1 MIVNF
6 GSVNIDHVY
15 RVARMPRP
23 SETVVARS
31 YRRYLGGKG
40 ANQSIAIVRSGGR
53 VRHVGAIGPDGDW
66 VAEEL
71 RAAGVDPS
79 SLARV
84 DEPTGHAVIL
94 VDDAGENQILVSGG
108 ANLCLAPEKVEQELS
123 ALAGGGHWV
132 LLQNEVNNVPD
143 IVARAKEAGFR
154 VAYSAA
160 PFVAQAAIAV
170 IGDVDL
176 LALNQLEVEAL
187 SKVLSTTVADLPVS
201 QLLVTRGAEG
211 AFLRTGG
218 TIIEQP
224 AITVTAHDTTGAG
237 DTFLG
242 AFLARYT
249 SRAAASEAMRY
260 AAAAAA
266 LQVTRPG
273 AAAAIPYHGEVMRF
287 LEENRG

>member
-15 RVARMPRP
+15 RVARMPQP
-23 SETVVARS
+23 AETVVARS

-40 ANQSIAIVRSGGR
+40 ANQSIAIVRSGGE
-53 VRHVGAIGPDGDW
+53 VRHVGAIGPDGNW
-66 VAEEL
+66 MAEEL
-71 RAAGVDPS
+71 RTAGVDPS
-79 SLARV
+79 RLARV
-84 DEPTGHAVIL
+84 DEPTGHAIIV

-108 ANLCLAPEKVEQELS
+108 ANLCISPDRVEKELS

-132 LLQNEVNNVPD
+132 LLQNEVNGVPD
-143 IVARAKEAGFR
+143 IVARAKAAGFT

-160 PFVAQAAIAV
+160 PFVAEAAMAV
-170 IGDVDL
+170 IDDVDL
-176 LALNQLEVEAL
+176 LALNQLEAEAL
-187 SKVLSTTVADLPVS
+187 AKAAGTTVADLPVA

-211 AFLRTGG
+211 AFLRAGG

-224 AITVTAHDTTGAG
+224 AFAVTALDTTGAG
-237 DTFLG
+237 DSFLG
-242 AFLARYT
+242 AFLARCT
-249 SRAAASEAMRY
+249 SGAAAAEAMRY

-273 AAAAIPYHGEVMRF
+273 AAAAIPYHAEVMRF
-287 LEENRG
+287 LAEKRG